1 MLLDRTGEVEIARF
15 GEFKRDVVAFEDIPP
30 LMLDATT
37 AIEDKT
43 FWENAGFDP
52 LAIVAAGLDSLRG
65 NSRGASTITQQL
77 VRARLLDPDLLQDE
91 DRTFERKLK
100 EIIQSIR
107 VTQYFGEQG
116 DDGKQADHHGLPQP
130 DLLRQPELRR
140 EGRGSLVLRQGAGR
154 PDAG

>member
-1 MLLDRTGEVEIARF
+1 MELARF
-15 GEFKRDVVAFEDIPP
+15 GEFKREVVTFEEIPP
-30 LMLDATT
+30 ILLDATT

-52 LAIVAAGLDSLRG
+52 MAIIAAGIDSLRG

-77 VRARLLDPDLLQDE
+77 VRARLLDPELIQDA
-91 DRTFERKLK
+91 DRTIERKLK

-107 VTQYFGEQG
+107 VTQYFGAQG
-116 DDGKQADHHGLPQP
+116 DEGKQADHHGLPQP

-140 EGRGSLVLRQGAGR
+140 EGRRSLVLRQGAR
-154 PDAG
+154 RS